1 MRHKVREQS
10 YVDPDLLRKAQAYAA
25 AKRWKHS
32 AFTTEAYK
40 KFFEVE
46 GGSNRDLVIRRLDLL
61 TQQTERL
68 QSSLEILGMTFA
80 LYAEVWCRSLPASPG
95 TPDASQRAE
104 KVYGEFMR
112 GVATRFNAGR
122 RLQGEVFPAASDV
135 PPRPGSGAT
144 GGGGKGGGLR

>member
-10 YVDPDLLRKAQAYAA
+10 YLDPDLLRQAKAYAA
-25 AKRWKHS
+25 AKHWKHS
-32 AFTTEAYK
+32 AFTAAAYRK
-40 KFFEVE
+40 LFEVE
-46 GGSNRDLVIRRLDLL
+46 GGSNRDLVVRRLDVL

-122 RLQGEVFPAASDV
+122 RLKGEVFPSTGEL

-144 GGGGKGGGLR
+144 GGSGKGEGGR